1 MAVLPFFHILE
12 SIWNILLGLNPRDGE
27 HSKTRIGRAKK
38 RQHDA
43 KAGAGRFGRQPVEH
57 FKDRAGGHQPVG
69 EHARARRAY
78 NADPHW
84 LDTGDGPAPWDPA
97 YLAHTRYLLNE
108 PTGPY
113 RVKHIPPVSPAFNP
127 NTPGTVPVITWE
139 DAAHWGERPASEQST
154 PERWIPCIAHH
165 SLETYALRVR
175 GNSMTASSGQLK
187 SYPVGSLVFVDTHL
201 KTPEDGERIV
211 ARIDETGEVTCKVF
225 KHEDGK
231 RWLLPLNPRH
241 EPIREAFTV
250 LGTVVGKWED
260 ED

>member
-1 MAVLPFFHILE
+1 ME
-12 SIWNILLGLNPRDGE
+12 SIAKRALAARKNANMTQKQAQAASGVNQSSI
-27 HSKTRIGRAKK
+27 SKIERGDTNRSANML
-38 RQHDA
+38 A
-43 KAGAGRFGRQPVEH
+43 LA
-57 FKDRAGGHQPVG
+57 
-69 EHARARRAY
+69 RAY

-113 RVKHIPPVSPAFNP
+113 RVKHISPVSPAFNP

-165 SLETYALRVR
+165 SLETYALRMR

>member
-1 MAVLPFFHILE
+1 
-12 SIWNILLGLNPRDGE
+12 
-27 HSKTRIGRAKK
+27 
-38 RQHDA
+38 
-43 KAGAGRFGRQPVEH
+43 
-57 FKDRAGGHQPVG
+57 
-69 EHARARRAY
+69 
-78 NADPHW
+78 
-84 LDTGDGPAPWDPA
+84 
-97 YLAHTRYLLNE
+97 
-108 PTGPY
+108 
-113 RVKHIPPVSPAFNP
+113 
-127 NTPGTVPVITWE
+127 VPVITWE

-211 ARIDETGEVTCKVF
+211 ARIDETGEVTFKVF

-241 EPIREAFTV
+241 EPIREAVHRAGHGGRQVGRRGLTCHGIAKKIRRIAGGQVACRFASDIQVSPCGLQSSDPPSSSRSPSSPPRAGCFFCATRKEDH
-250 LGTVVGKWED
+250 LGNSTLLTTWITPFD
-260 ED
+260 W